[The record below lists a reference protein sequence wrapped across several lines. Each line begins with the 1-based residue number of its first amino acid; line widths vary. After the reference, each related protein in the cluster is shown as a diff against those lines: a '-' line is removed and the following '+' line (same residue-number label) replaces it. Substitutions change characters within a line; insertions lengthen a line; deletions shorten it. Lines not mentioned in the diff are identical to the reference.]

1 MKKSGQKHG
10 KVDEKSKEYRKI
22 QRETELTKE
31 EIEKL
36 EKQIKKTNK
45 EPIINQN
52 VISNLEKA
60 KNKVKSVEEAL
71 GKAAEKTK
79 MFSILAAGA
88 LTYATTKS
96 NEFEDAMVGVQKTTD
111 ITNAE
116 MVEFSNT
123 ILDMSKQMPST
134 ATEIAKTFEM
144 GGQLGIRKEELKE
157 FSRTI
162 IDLTNST
169 NLLSEEGSAD
179 LAKFNNIVKFTT
191 TDGAE
196 GYRRWGSAVT
206 ALGNNSATTE
216 KDIVSMAM
224 RLASAGKSAGM
235 TSAQILSMAAT
246 LSSVGLEAEAG
257 GSAMSK
263 LIVKIQQA
271 VETGENYL
279 DDFAKISGMTSE
291 KFQKAFKE
299 DAVSAIDAFIKGLKK
314 QQDAGVSVSETL
326 EGMKIKEIRLT
337 DTIRR
342 LMNSGDLLNKTVEIG
357 NKAWKENTALSN
369 EANKKYETTSSKMK
383 MMKNRIDENA
393 IAIGNNLRPKLLQ
406 LTEIGKGITDT
417 FNSMDKA
424 TNGLTSE
431 VLIYTA
437 LLTPTIIGLQKV
449 VHATSTV
456 IDVTKKLYLVMQ
468 ANPWILAAT
477 AISGVTVALVG
488 LINEATKQTEIE
500 TSFENLGKSMTSYY
514 KEINSGVSKY
524 GEAIEQNIKN
534 DSRYKKSQEEIQDA
548 HTKATEIIKKAQDER
563 RNLSQ
568 KEEITL
574 SKHLETIRNN
584 KEKEL
589 KLLQEQTEVYLKVSE
604 KEIESFKGPKDE
616 LTKMFSERYATIL
629 EGNKKEEAALK
640 EARETELGLLVEKY
654 KAKGKL
660 NSEEYNKEVAERQ
673 EHYNKLLEKLITSN
687 NNELMELNKSKLF
700 KMSSNEELNQTLS
713 QLREENV
720 KNIDFVNTKELTL
733 METFKLEQSKV
744 FGDMSERQRIYTEA
758 VKRINAEKIA
768 DMSEHEKKEIA
779 EYLAQAANVEFYGGK
794 LTNAQKE
801 NVEKIIGAL
810 EKLPPKTREI
820 MKNAMQ
826 PMVEEMKKKEP
837 TLFEKASGIATG
849 ILSRLK
855 KAFDIHS
862 PSRKTRKI
870 FQFVGEGGVLG
881 LEDTERQIY
890 KKIDEITSNSL
901 NRFKNLGKVPIDIGL
916 IPNLGSIPKL
926 PSNIGNYLPLSNN
939 SKSIVNAP
947 NITINVQELDEY
959 NMKKALDYI
968 DRRFGGK
975 VYG

>member
-45 EPIINQN
+45 EPIINKN

-60 KNKVKSVEEAL
+60 KNKIKNVEEAL

-88 LTYATTKS
+88 ITYATTKS

-179 LAKFNNIVKFTT
+179 LAKFNNIVKFTA

-246 LSSVGLEAEAG
+246 LSSLGLEAEAG

-263 LIVKIQQA
+263 LIVKIQQD
-271 VETGENYL
+271 VETGQGYL
-279 DDFAKISGMTSE
+279 KKFASISGMSV
-291 KFQKAFKE
+291 KSFQKAFKE
-299 DAVSAIDAFIKGLKK
+299 DAVSAIDAFIRGLKK
-314 QQDAGVSVSETL
+314 QQDAGISVSSTL
-326 EGMKIKEIRLT
+326 EGMKIKEVRLT

-437 LLTPTIIGLQKV
+437 LLTPTIMGLQKM

-456 IDVTKKLYLVMQ
+456 IDVTKKLYLIMQ

-514 KEINSGVSKY
+514 KEINNGVSKY

-548 HTKATEIIKKAQDER
+548 HTKATEIIKKAQEER
-563 RNLSQ
+563 RNLSK

-604 KEIESFKGPKDE
+604 KEIESFKGSKEE
-616 LTKMFSERYATIL
+616 LTKMFSERHATIL

-673 EHYNKLLEKLITSN
+673 EHYDKLLEKLITSN
-687 NNELMELNKSKLF
+687 NNELMELNKAKLF

-720 KNIDFVNTKELTL
+720 KNIDFVNTQELTL
-733 METFKLEQSKV
+733 MEEFKLEQSKI
-744 FGDMSERQRIYTEA
+744 FGNMDERQRIYADA

-768 DMSEHEKKEIA
+768 DMSEYEKKEIG

-862 PSRKTRKI
+862 PSRATRKI

-916 IPNLGSIPKL
+916 IPNLGNIPKL

-939 SKSIVNAP
+939 NKSIVNAP